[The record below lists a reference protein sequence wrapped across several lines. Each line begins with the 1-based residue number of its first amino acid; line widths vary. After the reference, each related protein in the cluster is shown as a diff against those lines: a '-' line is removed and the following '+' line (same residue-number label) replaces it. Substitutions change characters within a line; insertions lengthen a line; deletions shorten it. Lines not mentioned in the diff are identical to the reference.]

1 MMKRLMWLFL
11 ATLVLVA
18 CGSDDTD
25 PDPPTPPE
33 PLTRPNLATT
43 ASGTGG
49 AVASVDAFATQ
60 AGLDVL
66 GEGGNAIDA
75 AIATAAVINV
85 TNPFSAGIGGGGFMV
100 IYLADEG
107 RVITIDSRETAPA
120 AATPDMFLEDGEPIG
135 FFPDRI
141 SSGLSVGVPGT
152 LAGWQL
158 ALNEYGSR
166 PLDDLLEPAIEIAE
180 AGFPITETF
189 ALQSGAPSEPG
200 GNPGFNFQ
208 RFSTFPDTVALY
220 YDDEGNPPQAGDIH
234 RNPDL
239 AETFRLIAREGIGVF
254 YNGEI
259 AEDIVATVSD
269 PKTVAEPAF
278 TVRSQDMTVADLAN
292 YEAFIREPTVAN
304 YRGFEVYGMGPPSS
318 GGLTVGLILNIL
330 EGYDLGSLPREQ
342 ALHYMI
348 EASRLAYSDRGA
360 YMADSDFINVPI
372 EGLLSD
378 DFAATRRALITET
391 AGDSPEPGDP
401 FAFQDGTSTNFSTL
415 LTDTEGIST
424 THLTTSDSNGNI
436 VSYTFTIETTGG
448 SGMVVPG
455 RGFLLNNELTD
466 FSSNPEAANS
476 VAAGK
481 RPRSSMSPTIVLNNG
496 LPAFAV
502 GSPGGSTIITTVM
515 QTILNVVDFE
525 DDLPAAI
532 ASPRMSQRNSSSTS
546 AEPTWDASIISAL
559 EDRGHTFSESS
570 EIGAATGII
579 FFEDGTVTAASEPV
593 RRGSGAAAVQTP

>member
-1 MMKRLMWLFL
+1 MWLFL

-18 CGSDDTD
+18 CSSEDVD
-25 PDPPTPPE
+25 PDPEPPTPPE

-100 IYLADEG
+100 IYLADED
-107 RVITIDSRETAPA
+107 RVVTIDSRETAPA
-120 AATPDMFLEDGEPIG
+120 AATPDMFLEDGEPIR

-189 ALQSGAPSEPG
+189 AVQSGAPSEPG
-200 GNPGFNFQ
+200 GDPGFNFT
-208 RFSTFPDTVALY
+208 RFSAFPDTVALF
-220 YDDEGNPPQAGDIH
+220 YDDDANPPQAGDIH

-254 YNGEI
+254 YNGDI
-259 AEDIVATVSD
+259 ATDIVATVSD

-292 YEAFIREPTVAN
+292 YDAIIREPTVSN

-330 EGYDLGSLPREQ
+330 EGYDLGSLPEEQ
-342 ALHYMI
+342 ALHYML

-401 FAFQDGTSTNFSTL
+401 FAFQDGTSTTFSTL

-481 RPRSSMSPTIVLNNG
+481 RPRSSMSPTIVLNG
-496 LPAFAV
+496 GVPAFAV

-532 ASPRMSQRNSSSTS
+532 ASPRMSQRNGSSTS

-559 EDRGHTFSESS
+559 EARGHTFSTSS